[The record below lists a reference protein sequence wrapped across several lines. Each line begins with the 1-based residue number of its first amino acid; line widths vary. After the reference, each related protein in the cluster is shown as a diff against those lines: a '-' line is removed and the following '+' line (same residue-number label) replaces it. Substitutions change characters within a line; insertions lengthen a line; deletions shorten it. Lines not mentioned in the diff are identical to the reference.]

1 MFGFNNLEATNAKTQ
16 SKKAITTF
24 KKFVITRSK
33 LNENKPRD
41 KSTLESSLITS
52 SSLCHKGIKPK
63 SCIFSLVSFCS
74 SLVATRRT
82 SPDLKCSFDK
92 LPWKF
97 VPFLQRPKTAICRPA
112 IVEK

>member
-41 KSTLESSLITS
+41 KSTLESSLIHQVLS
-52 SSLCHKGIKPK
+52 AIKALNLNPA
-63 SCIFSLVSFCS
+63 FSAVSFCS

-92 LPWKF
+92 LP
-97 VPFLQRPKTAICRPA
+97 
-112 IVEK
+112 